1 MCAHVHVHSYMTLI
15 GVHEMHGRVHPN
27 YATDLLVVDLRS
39 SLAYFMMTH
48 PLLTVNKLPTKTL
61 VAKQLP
67 TNIHTRMS
75 CFHKYATVHTRTHAV
90 YMYMYVHIVHVHV
103 HVHVYAIDS
112 VITLGLT
119 DTLLIE
125 KVLIISYSQKYWR
138 GLNLV
143 VGPKIAITKIL
154 ADLNLAV
161 R

>member
-48 PLLTVNKLPTKTL
+48 PLLIVNKLPIKTL

-67 TNIHTRMS
+67 ANIHTCMS
-75 CFHKYATVHTRTHAV
+75 CFHNYATVHTSTHAV
-90 YMYMYVHIVHVHV
+90 YMNLHIV

-112 VITLGLT
+112 VITLELT

-125 KVLIISYSQKYWR
+125 KVLYH
-138 GLNLV
+138 
-143 VGPKIAITKIL
+143 IARNIGG
-154 ADLNLAV
+154 N
-161 R
+161 